1 MLNYKA
7 TYDKTTGKVIVKWY
21 DADGNEVP
29 GEPGTYKVKVPADS
43 FLWRGDGIGCE
54 GEEGNEYYEY
64 IYTILPDAPK
74 PVFSGNTSSHS
85 ILLKVIKNFVDGS
98 FGNHPYES
106 SIVDSSKIH
115 YSADLKILGT
125 GGDKSYQ
132 GIAFDDSSIQA
143 DTSYSFVVESGA
155 CYNTG
160 DGARYSTNPIPN
172 DEYVMTVTTGP
183 KPKIS
188 IYNQVLN
195 VTAKTLS
202 ITFKITDY
210 KSNET
215 GETLYYRSESDEMP
229 SSISITNSGNTIHPY
244 IITEEEHSEEG
255 YSYFTMLF
263 SYVGKE
269 SEFIGYNKETE
280 RNEFTGELSILRG
293 YFWNYIVGSDVYWGV
308 NMFSDKFDDT
318 LNYPILYP
326 VPKPIFNNIYTDSTL
341 ISATVSNIWSDG
353 YYTSFD
359 GNKVKATLYDSSNNQ
374 YDISNYIKF
383 NYPQENNGTF
393 NINVDSDSITSYYS
407 NISYFTIS
415 VLSGFITNT
424 GDYKTYDGTAVND
437 SFSIKYSMDT
447 NVPVPDVNLT
457 SMPDSIGS
465 NGISAVCS
473 GYSNISFMYA
483 DSSNLGYNTTAKDG
497 SMKIMDSA
505 GIATLLSST
514 AAVSGNYDNQSAVE
528 FLTDFSWS
536 SPFYN
541 KTDNVVIV
549 DLSSNKTLFNKSNM
563 SSLGTAFAE
572 EKKYT
577 KHLLQIDCGNMYSNY
592 YTGTSENSYIFV
604 DFGTQYDD
612 TTLRQNKVKIR
623 QNDLSYIIGL
633 KQSDC
638 KWIRKYM
645 NISYTG
651 VAHYDYI
658 QPTSYLYFMDE
669 PCDNLMFHSDPDIYV
684 PHSVQIYRIT
694 KADTS
699 NQTDFYSFA
708 ENNYS
713 LLYVTPEL
721 NVDKAVCTSNMFAYC
736 PSLGKFNSNYTYSGV
751 VSANF
756 MFYYDYSLVSLSNN
770 ITFDG
775 LKYADY
781 MFAGCHVLSGLPN
794 SFAPNKLISVV
805 SMFENCSAITSFD
818 NTNWTSVNDITDAQG
833 MFYGMTQLDHTR
845 KDWKFTGVT
854 NAISMFNSCSALTS
868 IYNAKFD
875 SVTSANS
882 MFNACYSLSGFN
894 DTVSF
899 SKVENA
905 NGMFGGCTSLISLGN
920 GNNMEKI
927 ITASYM
933 FYNCSALTGDV
944 VINMAQTTSV
954 MDMFHNCNSLES
966 FKISNLGYSG
976 LTNYYIDFRTCY
988 KYSDKMVDSMVYM
1001 MNNVQDR
1008 TGLKEFDI
1016 YILQAL
1022 YDRLKASSYYTG
1034 TDTQYATFRNV
1045 MDEKNNYAVKVV

>member
-132 GIAFDDSSIQA
+132 GISFDDSSIQA

-244 IITEEEHSEEG
+244 IITEEEHSEDG

-293 YFWNYIVGSDVYWGV
+293 YFWNNIVGSDVYWGV
-308 NMFSDKFDDT
+308 NVFSDKFDDT

-326 VPKPIFNNIYTDSTL
+326 VPKPTFNNIYTDSNL

-359 GNKVKATLYDSSNNQ
+359 GNKVTATLYDSSNNQ

-514 AAVSGNYDNQSAVE
+514 AAVSGNYDNQSSVI
-528 FLTDFSWS
+528 FNTS
-536 SPFYN
+536 SLRNTSFYESSIN
-541 KTDNVVIV
+541 NVII
-549 DLSSNKTLFNKSNM
+549 DLSSNTTLYNKSNTA
-563 SSLGTAFAE
+563 SLGNVNAV

-577 KHLLQIDCGNMYSNY
+577 KYLLHLEFGVRYSSY
-592 YTGTSENSYIFV
+592 SSKTDENAYLV
-604 DFGTQYDD
+604 DFGTSYDD
-612 TTLRQNKVKIR
+612 NTLRLRKQELRSGSNPTYQKTDYKWLRTYQDAFVSTQSTYDILTPVDYLYFLDSPMDNFQIRLEGNIYVQRMVSLQKILKINTSN
-623 QNDLSYIIGL
+623 QKDFYAFAEGCPSLSYI
-633 KQSDC
+633 
-638 KWIRKYM
+638 
-645 NISYTG
+645 
-651 VAHYDYI
+651 
-658 QPTSYLYFMDE
+658 
-669 PCDNLMFHSDPDIYV
+669 
-684 PHSVQIYRIT
+684 
-694 KADTS
+694 
-699 NQTDFYSFA
+699 
-708 ENNYS
+708 
-713 LLYVTPEL
+713 TPEL
-721 NVDKAVCTSNMFAYC
+721 NVDKALCTELMFAGCMNLPSMTSNYNYDSVISASSMFLYDT
-736 PSLGKFNSNYTYSGV
+736 SLNN
-751 VSANF
+751 
-756 MFYYDYSLVSLSNN
+756 LSDN
-770 ITFDG
+770 ISFKG
-775 LKYADY
+775 LKYAEK
-781 MFAGCHVLSGLPN
+781 MFGGCHSLSKLPD
-794 SFAPNKLISVV
+794 SFGPNNIISTE
-805 SMFENCSAITSFD
+805 SMFMYCSAITSFD
-818 NTNWTSVNDITDAQG
+818 NTQWTSTDYILDG
-833 MFYGMTQLDHTR
+833 HYMFDEMTNLIR
-845 KDWKFTGVT
+845 IPKDWKFTGMT
-854 NAISMFNSCSALTS
+854 NAEALFYKCNSLNSIS
-868 IYNAKFD
+868 NASFD
-875 SVTSANS
+875 SVISANT
-882 MFNACYSLSGFN
+882 MFFRCSSLTELN
-894 DTVSF
+894 DTVTF
-899 SKVENA
+899 EKVEDAHSMFEGCSSLITLGSKNNMQNIINA
-905 NGMFGGCTSLISLGN
+905 N
-920 GNNMEKI
+920 
-927 ITASYM
+927 AM

-944 VINMAQTTSV
+944 VINMNQTTHV
-954 MDMFHNCNSLES
+954 EAMFRNCNSLES

-976 LTNYYIDFRTCY
+976 LTNFYMDFRTCY

-1045 MDEKNNYAVKVV
+1045 MDGKNNYAVKVV